1 LTVSEGS
8 PEPPGGQDEPL
19 LEWLMDTHLYS
30 IGAYF
35 CDQHP
40 DLVEDVIAE
49 SELIEGRG
57 LARHAADEHTSLE
70 AAFQTL
76 ITGLAIRY
84 FKAVAG

>member
-1 LTVSEGS
+1 MTVSEGS

-40 DLVEDVIAE
+40 DLVGDVIRE
-49 SELIEGRG
+49 SELIERRG
-57 LARHAADEHTSLE
+57 LARHAADENTSLE

-84 FKAVAG
+84 FKAVTG